1 MEEKQFNA
9 GEVIFSEGDVPDFAY
24 IILSGKIELISYHQ
38 GNEVQTLVLEAGKVV
53 GELAVFDSNSLR
65 PYTARALDSANL
77 AGISP
82 EEFSY
87 LITQCPDVI
96 KPFINFAF
104 SRIKAT
110 KTSSKAPTVA
120 VNEIDVAKIV
130 IAPASEKMKAQFKPI
145 EISGSSLPFKIGGY
159 PEGGEKNR
167 RDQLHLYILAQA
179 NPLRVSRQQCEI
191 ATENKGLYINDLGSR
206 FCTTVNGVTIGRGH
220 GTYSAPL
227 KKGDNEVILGT
238 KEGDYKLIVSC

>member
-1 MEEKQFNA
+1 MEEKEFSA

-24 IILSGKIELISYHQ
+24 IILSGKVELLSYHQ

-65 PYTARALDSANL
+65 PHTARVLESATLACIALD
-77 AGISP
+77 
-82 EEFSY
+82 EFSS
-87 LITQCPDVI
+87 LTAQCPDAI

-110 KTSSKAPTVA
+110 KTSSKAPTIA
-120 VNEIDVAKIV
+120 VSEGDVAKIV
-130 IAPASEKMKAQFKPI
+130 ISPASERMKSQFKPI
-145 EISGSSLPFKIGGY
+145 EIAGNNLPFKIGGY

-227 KKGDNEVILGT
+227 KKGDNEVILGA
-238 KEGDYKLIVSC
+238 KDGDYKLLVSV